1 MRCPT
6 AVCFDVRT
14 LVPSRST
21 FQYSV
26 GPSISLP
33 GSARLG
39 LLICCATPVRTWVD
53 GVRPASCYPVMCK
66 AVGVPNHYMCG
77 VVRHSG
83 VWCLLRVLG
92 LERCPSRR
100 PLLTSKDAIEPTTHL
115 FLGAG
120 LLNRADTGTPRSG
133 PLDLTHEPNYHRY
146 TLRYT
151 TLYSGY
157 TPCSAS
163 ARTRWS

>member
-1 MRCPT
+1 MPYSCMLRCSNLGPQPLDIPVFGRALYQLAWICSPRIVDMLCNT
-6 AVCFDVRT
+6 CA
-14 LVPSRST
+14 
-21 FQYSV
+21 YS
-26 GPSISLP
+26 
-33 GSARLG
+33 
-39 LLICCATPVRTWVD
+39 CTWVD

-92 LERCPSRR
+92 LERCPSLR
-100 PLLTSKDAIEPTTHL
+100 PLLTSKDAIGPTTHL

-151 TLYSGY
+151 TLYSACAIY
-157 TPCSAS
+157 TD
-163 ARTRWS
+163 T